1 MKKRLITLIAIG
13 ALIGAVQTGTAQ
25 DTAAYLVMIAN
36 QGTQISN
43 QVQTLMRM
51 DTHITQLT
59 GQFEHLKES
68 ALGQIGA
75 IADPIADLV
84 AVPTDLLNTTR
95 DWHSDFTGQAGSLID
110 ALTGLSAGTSLS
122 ESWRDVLETADTV
135 TEADIRN
142 IYQGGG
148 ADEAVRTFERRRDYA
163 DRSVVLAHAQADAAA
178 SLAATAVETQDKI
191 DTVAGENNVS
201 TTALQQAV
209 LAGNHS
215 QGQLPNAL
223 DRNWPHA
230 GRLGRNRRRRYAYF
244 RRKRNA
250 AGRSRRNGWPIVPLS
265 KRSGPRSERTWPHG
279 PTNGLNPCMAAIDSR
294 PSLTGID
301 DDPGA
306 DAAVRSRHPGRSG
319 RGSGPRDRCIRHHG
333 SGGAGGRAANPHGR
347 FRPVAGARG
356 NSGRLDRIAG
366 RFYRRLPPVGR
377 GSCRHRPLVSV
388 GDAHLL

>member
-25 DTAAYLVMIAN
+25 DTAAYLVMIVN

-95 DWHSDFTGQAGSLID
+95 DWHADFTGQAGSLID

-209 LAGNHS
+209 LAGNLS
-215 QGQLPNAL
+215 QGQLLTAL
-223 DRNWPHA
+223 AQMEAWDASAAAAAAYSAEVARREA
-230 GRLGRNRRRRYAYF
+230 EAERLAN
-244 RRKRNA
+244 
-250 AGRSRRNGWPIVPLS
+250 
-265 KRSGPRSERTWPHG
+265 
-279 PTNGLNPCMAAIDSR
+279 
-294 PSLTGID
+294 
-301 DDPGA
+301 
-306 DAAVRSRHPGRSG
+306 
-319 RGSGPRDRCIRHHG
+319 
-333 SGGAGGRAANPHGR
+333 RAALEAQWAEER
-347 FRPVAGARG
+347 ADVAARAG
-356 NSGRLDRIAG
+356 ERIESMYG
-366 RFYRRLPPVGR
+366 GYQLP
-377 GSCRHRPLVSV
+377 SV
-388 GDAHLL
+388 FNQN

>member
-135 TEADIRN
+135 TEATFGISIR
-142 IYQGGG
+142 
-148 ADEAVRTFERRRDYA
+148 
-163 DRSVVLAHAQADAAA
+163 AAGLTMRFGP
-178 SLAATAVETQDKI
+178 SS
-191 DTVAGENNVS
+191 VAGTTRIAVWSWPMPRPMPRRLLQPPRSKRKRRS
-201 TTALQQAV
+201 TP
-209 LAGNHS
+209 
-215 QGQLPNAL
+215 LPE
-223 DRNWPHA
+223 RTMFRP
-230 GRLGRNRRRRYAYF
+230 RRY
-244 RRKRNA
+244 
-250 AGRSRRNGWPIVPLS
+250 S
-265 KRSGPRSERTWPHG
+265 KRSWPG
-279 PTNGLNPCMAAIDSR
+279 ISR
-294 PSLTGID
+294 
-301 DDPGA
+301 
-306 DAAVRSRHPGRSG
+306 
-319 RGSGPRDRCIRHHG
+319 RD
-333 SGGAGGRAANPHGR
+333 N
-347 FRPVAGARG
+347 F
-356 NSGRLDRIAG
+356 
-366 RFYRRLPPVGR
+366 
-377 GSCRHRPLVSV
+377 
-388 GDAHLL
+388 